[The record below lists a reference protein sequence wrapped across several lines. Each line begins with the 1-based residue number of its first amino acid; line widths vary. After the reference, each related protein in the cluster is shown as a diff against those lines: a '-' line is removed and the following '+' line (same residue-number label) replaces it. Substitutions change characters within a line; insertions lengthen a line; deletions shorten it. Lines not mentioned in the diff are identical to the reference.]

1 MSPDAGIAG
10 PDSTAS
16 SVAPPPPTAPN
27 TGGGLGKAAQSAE
40 LGLPQTLSDITKREA
55 AGVGS
60 LEADAAKLQMNPPQF
75 KPDPPPSAQAPDPI
89 RAWGSAAMIMAGL
102 ASMFT
107 RTPLTTAMNAAAGV
121 VNAYHDGDQQKA
133 NYAFETWKVA
143 DENYKAAFSYQM
155 DYYKAVLGDVA
166 HREELIM
173 KMGEEEKR
181 DAQASVTAVA
191 TAFNDQVMM
200 QQRGFE
206 DQLQLLNYRDIH
218 QERYT
223 KASEDAIKL
232 DEMRRLSADP
242 NFQKLPP
249 AEQMQIMLG
258 HMAGTE
264 AGDQKREQMVLK
276 LQENTQEGKAYS
288 QAETAWGDMQ
298 SAVADPKVNIYNNP
312 QAQIGLIDRFI
323 FLETGSVRPAL
334 AQYQKVLG
342 ATTAQDVMD
351 MVAGRI
357 QYHPVLG
364 RDQIHNLVTTAEA
377 EYKQRKR
384 NYTQML
390 LRPAN
395 RTLASGLQLLPPD
408 KDINLLQSQPTPQNI
423 KYFDQT
429 YGTQF
434 GPTIAEDI
442 LGER

>member
-10 PDSTAS
+10 AAPEA
-16 SVAPPPPTAPN
+16 SVAPPPPTPPS
-27 TGGGLGKAAQSAE
+27 GGLGKAAQSAE
-40 LGLPQTLSDITKREA
+40 LALPQTLADITKREA
-55 AGVGS
+55 EGVSS
-60 LEADAAKLQMNPPQF
+60 LEADAAKLQMNPPEF
-75 KPDPPPSAQAPDPI
+75 KPTPPPSAQAPDPI
-89 RAWGSAAMIMAGL
+89 RAWGSAAMIMSGL
-102 ASMFT
+102 ASLFT

-143 DENYKAAFSYQM
+143 DENYKAAFNYQM

-173 KMGEEEKR
+173 KMSEEEKR

-218 QERYT
+218 QERYN
-223 KASEDAIKL
+223 KASMDAVKL
-232 DEMRRLSADP
+232 DEMRRLAADP

-249 AEQMQIMLG
+249 AQQMQIMLG
-258 HMAGTE
+258 HMQGTE

-288 QAETAWGDMQ
+288 QAETAWGDMR
-298 SAVADPKVNIYNNP
+298 SAVSDPKVDIYNNP

-351 MVAGRI
+351 MIAGRMR
-357 QYHPVLG
+357 YHPVLG

-395 RTLASGLQLLPPD
+395 RTLAEGLQLLPPD
-408 KDINLLQSQPTPQNI
+408 KDINLLQSQPTEKNI
-423 KYFDQT
+423 QYFDQT
-429 YGTQF
+429 YGSQF